1 MKNEKQALDLNLSVH
16 LFLKSK
22 NHFVLCF
29 MSQLQYK
36 NENQILFLISYFN
49 SSKKKRKKQQQRNG
63 TLGKRIQKYI
73 LPGIIECI

>member
-16 LFLKSK
+16 LFLKLK

-49 SSKKKRKKQQQRNG
+49 FSKKKRKKKQRNG
-63 TLGKRIQKYI
+63 TLGKRIQKYT
-73 LPGIIECI
+73 LTGIIECI